1 MNNDNG
7 LTYVPKFV
15 RQTSDLGYG
24 DIVTHENYNEK
35 LNLLIQ
41 QGDYNTEVLRQL
53 LTPEYDPERTYHI
66 YYLDKAL
73 EDEATRVDQNL
84 QDAVDTLNGR
94 IDDITEGIDDRF
106 TADERDIA
114 TNARN
119 IETNAD
125 NIATNTLNIATNA
138 ADILKILDG
147 TTPVAKADAITG
159 IENAGARKYYG
170 TDRTSAAGFY
180 DMPAAIFA
188 EGTEA
193 QPALVNGIIFTPAP
207 DSVEESMLTSDVRT
221 KLNRTNITDYELLD
235 NLPLINNVQLKGN
248 KSLADLGI
256 QPAGSYISPAAVADS
271 YYNKTEVDNLLNPK
285 LDTSTA
291 ASTYQT
297 QAGMSSYLTTAAAS
311 STYDTITSVDN
322 KISTVNSSITSL
334 GNDRAKVFVQSGT
347 PSGAKTGD
355 LWIAV

>member
-1 MNNDNG
+1 MNNNG

-53 LTPEYDPERTYHI
+53 LTPEYDPDRTYHI

-73 EDEATRVDQNL
+73 EHEAERVDQNL

-94 IDDITEGIDDRF
+94 IDGLDDRF
-106 TADERDIA
+106 VSDEENIA
-114 TNARN
+114 TNTRN
-119 IETNAD
+119 IEINTG
-125 NIATNTLNIATNA
+125 NIATNTLNITTNA
-138 ADILKILDG
+138 ANILKILDG
-147 TTPVAKADAITG
+147 TTPVAKANAITG

-170 TDRTSAAGFY
+170 TDRTSTAGFH

-193 QPALVNGIIFTPAP
+193 QPALVNGIVFTPAP
-207 DSVEESMLTSDVRT
+207 DSVEEAMLTSEVRT
-221 KLNRTNITDYELLD
+221 KLNRTNITDYALLD
-235 NLPLINNVQLKGN
+235 NLPKINNIELKGN

-271 YYNKTEVDNLLNPK
+271 YYNKTQVDTLLSPK
-285 LDTSTA
+285 LDASTA
-291 ASTYQT
+291 ASTYQR
-297 QAGMSSYLTTAAAS
+297 QDAMGVYLLS
-311 STYDTITSVDN
+311 STASNTYATQTALANEASARATAITN
-322 KISTVNSSITSL
+322 M
-334 GNDRAKVFVQSGT
+334 GNDRAKVFVQSSQ
-347 PSGAKTGD
+347 PSNAKTGD

>member
-1 MNNDNG
+1 MNNNG

-53 LTPEYDPERTYHI
+53 LTPEYDPDRTYHI

-73 EDEATRVDQNL
+73 EHEAERVDQNL

-94 IDDITEGIDDRF
+94 IDGLDDRF
-106 TADERDIA
+106 VADEENIA
-114 TNARN
+114 TNTKN
-119 IETNAD
+119 IE
-125 NIATNTLNIATNA
+125 INTLNIATNA
-138 ADILKILDG
+138 ANILKILDG
-147 TTPVAKADAITG
+147 TTPVTKANAITG

-170 TDRTSAAGFY
+170 TDRTSTVGFH

-207 DSVEESMLTSDVRT
+207 DSVEEAMLTSEVRT
-221 KLNRTNITDYELLD
+221 KLNRTNITDYTLLD
-235 NLPLINNVQLKGN
+235 NLPKINNIELKGN

-256 QPAGSYISPAAVADS
+256 QPAGNYISPAAVADS
-271 YYNKTEVDNLLNPK
+271 YYNKTQVDTLLSPK
-285 LDTSTA
+285 LDASTA
-291 ASTYQT
+291 ASTYQR
-297 QAGMSSYLTTAAAS
+297 QDAMDVYLLS
-311 STYDTITSVDN
+311 STASNTYATQTALANEASARATAITN
-322 KISTVNSSITSL
+322 M
-334 GNDRAKVFVQSGT
+334 GNDRAKVFVQSSQ
-347 PSGAKTGD
+347 PSNAKTGD

>member
-1 MNNDNG
+1 MNNNG

-15 RQTSDLGYG
+15 RQTSDLGYR

-53 LTPEYDPERTYHI
+53 LTPEYDPDRTYHI

-73 EDEATRVDQNL
+73 EHEAERVDQNL

-94 IDDITEGIDDRF
+94 IDGLDDRF
-106 TADERDIA
+106 VADEENIA
-114 TNARN
+114 TNTRN
-119 IETNAD
+119 IEINTG
-125 NIATNTLNIATNA
+125 NIATNTLNITTNA
-138 ADILKILDG
+138 ANILKILDG
-147 TTPVAKADAITG
+147 TTPVAKANAITG

-170 TDRTSAAGFY
+170 TDRTSTAGFH

-207 DSVEESMLTSDVRT
+207 DSVEEAMLTSEVRT
-221 KLNRTNITDYELLD
+221 KLNRTNITDYTLLD
-235 NLPLINNVQLKGN
+235 NLPKINNIELKGN

-271 YYNKTEVDNLLNPK
+271 YYNKTQVDTLLSPK
-285 LDTSTA
+285 LDASTA
-291 ASTYQT
+291 ASTYQR
-297 QAGMSSYLTTAAAS
+297 QDAMDVYLLS
-311 STYDTITSVDN
+311 STASNTYATQTALANEASARATAITN
-322 KISTVNSSITSL
+322 M
-334 GNDRAKVFVQSGT
+334 GNDRAKVFVQSSQ
-347 PSGAKTGD
+347 PSNAKTGD

>member
-1 MNNDNG
+1 MNNNG

-53 LTPEYDPERTYHI
+53 LTPEYDPDRTYHI

-73 EDEATRVDQNL
+73 ENEAERVDQNL
-84 QDAVDTLNGR
+84 QAAVDTLNGR
-94 IDDITEGIDDRF
+94 IDGLDDRF
-106 TADERDIA
+106 VADE
-114 TNARN
+114 
-119 IETNAD
+119 E
-125 NIATNTLNIATNA
+125 NIATNTRNIEINTGNIATNA
-138 ADILKILDG
+138 ANILKILDG
-147 TTPVAKADAITG
+147 TIPVAKANAITGIENAITG

-170 TDRTSAAGFY
+170 TDRTSTAGFH

-207 DSVEESMLTSDVRT
+207 DSVEEAMLTSEVRT
-221 KLNRTNITDYELLD
+221 KLNRTNITDYALLD
-235 NLPLINNVQLKGN
+235 NLPKINNIELKGN

-256 QPAGSYISPAAVADS
+256 QPTGNYISPAAVADS
-271 YYNKTEVDNLLNPK
+271 YYNKTQVDTLLSPK
-285 LDTSTA
+285 LDASTA
-291 ASTYQT
+291 ASTYQR
-297 QAGMSSYLTTAAAS
+297 QDAMNVYLLS
-311 STYDTITSVDN
+311 STASNTYATQTALANEASARATAITN
-322 KISTVNSSITSL
+322 M
-334 GNDRAKVFVQSGT
+334 GNDRAKVFVQSSQ
-347 PSGAKTGD
+347 PSNAKTGD

>member
-1 MNNDNG
+1 MNNNG

-53 LTPEYDPERTYHI
+53 LTPEYDPDRTYHI

-73 EDEATRVDQNL
+73 ENEAERVDQNL
-84 QDAVDTLNGR
+84 QAAVDTLNGR
-94 IDDITEGIDDRF
+94 IDGLDDRF
-106 TADERDIA
+106 VADE
-114 TNARN
+114 
-119 IETNAD
+119 E
-125 NIATNTLNIATNA
+125 NIATNTRNIEINTGNIATNILNIATNA
-138 ADILKILDG
+138 ANILKILDG
-147 TTPVAKADAITG
+147 TTPVAKANAITG

-170 TDRTSAAGFY
+170 TDRTSTAGFH

-207 DSVEESMLTSDVRT
+207 DSVEEAMLTSEVRT
-221 KLNRTNITDYELLD
+221 KLNRTNITDYALLD
-235 NLPLINNVQLKGN
+235 NLPKINNIELKGN

-271 YYNKTEVDNLLNPK
+271 YYNKTQVDTLLSPK
-285 LDTSTA
+285 LDASTA
-291 ASTYQT
+291 ASTYQR
-297 QAGMSSYLTTAAAS
+297 QDAMDVYLLS
-311 STYDTITSVDN
+311 STASNTYATQTALANEASARATAITN
-322 KISTVNSSITSL
+322 M
-334 GNDRAKVFVQSGT
+334 GNDRAKVFVQSSQ
-347 PSGAKTGD
+347 PSNAKTGD

>member
-1 MNNDNG
+1 MNNNG

-53 LTPEYDPERTYHI
+53 LTPEYDPDRTYHI

-73 EDEATRVDQNL
+73 ENEAERVDQNL

-94 IDDITEGIDDRF
+94 IDGLDDRF
-106 TADERDIA
+106 VSDEENIA
-114 TNARN
+114 TNTRN
-119 IETNAD
+119 IEINTG

-138 ADILKILDG
+138 ANILKILDG
-147 TTPVAKADAITG
+147 TTPVAKANAITG

-170 TDRTSAAGFY
+170 TDRTSTAGFH

-207 DSVEESMLTSDVRT
+207 DSVEEAMLTSEVRT
-221 KLNRTNITDYELLD
+221 KLNRTNITDYALLD
-235 NLPLINNVQLKGN
+235 NLPKINNIELKGN

-271 YYNKTEVDNLLNPK
+271 YYNKTQVDTLLSPK
-285 LDTSTA
+285 LDASTA
-291 ASTYQT
+291 ASTYQR
-297 QAGMSSYLTTAAAS
+297 QDAMGVYLLS
-311 STYDTITSVDN
+311 STASNTYATQTALANEASARATAITN
-322 KISTVNSSITSL
+322 M
-334 GNDRAKVFVQSGT
+334 GNDRAKVFVQSSQ
-347 PSGAKTGD
+347 PSNAKTGD

>member
-1 MNNDNG
+1 MNNNG

-53 LTPEYDPERTYHI
+53 LTPEYDPDRTYHI

-73 EDEATRVDQNL
+73 ENEAERVDQNL
-84 QDAVDTLNGR
+84 QAAVDTLNGR
-94 IDDITEGIDDRF
+94 IDGLDDRF
-106 TADERDIA
+106 VADEENIA
-114 TNARN
+114 TNTRN
-119 IETNAD
+119 IEINTG

-138 ADILKILDG
+138 ANILKILDG
-147 TTPVAKADAITG
+147 TTPVAKANAITG

-170 TDRTSAAGFY
+170 TDRTSTAGFH

-207 DSVEESMLTSDVRT
+207 DSVEEAMLTSEVRT
-221 KLNRTNITDYELLD
+221 KLNRTNITDYALLD
-235 NLPLINNVQLKGN
+235 NLPKINNIELKGN

-271 YYNKTEVDNLLNPK
+271 YYNKTQVDTLLSPK
-285 LDTSTA
+285 LDASTA
-291 ASTYQT
+291 ASTYQR
-297 QAGMSSYLTTAAAS
+297 QDAMDVYLLS
-311 STYDTITSVDN
+311 STASNTYATQTALANEASARATAITN
-322 KISTVNSSITSL
+322 M
-334 GNDRAKVFVQSGT
+334 GNDRAKVFVQSSQ
-347 PSGAKTGD
+347 PSNAKTGD

>member
-1 MNNDNG
+1 MNNNG

-53 LTPEYDPERTYHI
+53 LTPEYDPDRTYHI

-73 EDEATRVDQNL
+73 ENEAKRVDQNL

-94 IDDITEGIDDRF
+94 IDGLDDRF
-106 TADERDIA
+106 VADEENIA
-114 TNARN
+114 TNTRN
-119 IETNAD
+119 IEINTG

-138 ADILKILDG
+138 ANILKILDG
-147 TTPVAKADAITG
+147 TTPVAKANAITG

-170 TDRTSAAGFY
+170 TDRTSTAGFH

-207 DSVEESMLTSDVRT
+207 DSVEEAMLTSEVRT
-221 KLNRTNITDYELLD
+221 KLNRTNITDYALLD
-235 NLPLINNVQLKGN
+235 NLPKINNIELKGN

-256 QPAGSYISPAAVADS
+256 QPAGNYISPAAVADS
-271 YYNKTEVDNLLNPK
+271 YYNKTQVDTLLSPK
-285 LDTSTA
+285 LDASTA
-291 ASTYQT
+291 ASTYQR
-297 QAGMSSYLTTAAAS
+297 QDAMDVYLLS
-311 STYDTITSVDN
+311 STASNTYATQTALANEASARATAITN
-322 KISTVNSSITSL
+322 M
-334 GNDRAKVFVQSGT
+334 GNDRAKVFVQSSQ
-347 PSGAKTGD
+347 PSNAKTGD

>member
-1 MNNDNG
+1 MNNNG

-53 LTPEYDPERTYHI
+53 LTPEYDPDRTYHI

-73 EDEATRVDQNL
+73 EHEAERVDQNL

-94 IDDITEGIDDRF
+94 IDGLDDRF
-106 TADERDIA
+106 VADE
-114 TNARN
+114 
-119 IETNAD
+119 E
-125 NIATNTLNIATNA
+125 NIATNTKNIEINTGNIATNA
-138 ADILKILDG
+138 ANILKILDG
-147 TTPVAKADAITG
+147 TTPVAKANAITG

-170 TDRTSAAGFY
+170 TDRTSTVGFH

-207 DSVEESMLTSDVRT
+207 DSVEEAMLTSEVRT
-221 KLNRTNITDYELLD
+221 KLNRTNITDYTLLD
-235 NLPLINNVQLKGN
+235 NLPKINNIELKGN

-256 QPAGSYISPAAVADS
+256 QPAGNYISPAAVADS
-271 YYNKTEVDNLLNPK
+271 YYNKTQVDTLLSPK
-285 LDTSTA
+285 LDASTA
-291 ASTYQT
+291 ASTYQR
-297 QAGMSSYLTTAAAS
+297 QDAMDVYLLS
-311 STYDTITSVDN
+311 STASNTYATQTALANEASARATAITN
-322 KISTVNSSITSL
+322 M
-334 GNDRAKVFVQSGT
+334 GNDRAKVFVQSSQ
-347 PSGAKTGD
+347 PSNAKTGD

>member
-1 MNNDNG
+1 MNNNG

-53 LTPEYDPERTYHI
+53 LTPEYDPDRTYHI

-73 EDEATRVDQNL
+73 EHEAERVDQNL

-94 IDDITEGIDDRF
+94 IDGLDDRF
-106 TADERDIA
+106 VADE
-114 TNARN
+114 
-119 IETNAD
+119 E
-125 NIATNTLNIATNA
+125 NIATNTRNIEINTGNIATNA
-138 ADILKILDG
+138 ANILKILDG
-147 TTPVAKADAITG
+147 TTPVAKANAITG

-170 TDRTSAAGFY
+170 TDRTSTAGFY

-207 DSVEESMLTSDVRT
+207 DSVEEAMLTSEVRT
-221 KLNRTNITDYELLD
+221 KLNRTSITDYALLD
-235 NLPLINNVQLKGN
+235 NLPKINNIELKGN

-271 YYNKTEVDNLLNPK
+271 YYNKTQVDTLLSPK
-285 LDTSTA
+285 LDASTA
-291 ASTYQT
+291 ASTYQR
-297 QAGMSSYLTTAAAS
+297 QDAMDVYLLS
-311 STYDTITSVDN
+311 STASNTYATQTALANEASARATAITN
-322 KISTVNSSITSL
+322 M
-334 GNDRAKVFVQSGT
+334 GNDRAKVFVQSSQ
-347 PSGAKTGD
+347 PSNAKTGD

>member
-1 MNNDNG
+1 MNNNG

-53 LTPEYDPERTYHI
+53 LTPEYDPDRTYHI

-73 EDEATRVDQNL
+73 EHEAERVDQNL

-94 IDDITEGIDDRF
+94 IDGLDDRF
-106 TADERDIA
+106 VADE
-114 TNARN
+114 
-119 IETNAD
+119 E
-125 NIATNTLNIATNA
+125 NIATNTRNIEINTGNIATNA
-138 ADILKILDG
+138 ANILKILDG
-147 TTPVAKADAITG
+147 TTPVAKANAITG

-170 TDRTSAAGFY
+170 TDRTSTAGFY

-207 DSVEESMLTSDVRT
+207 DSVEEAMLTSEVRT
-221 KLNRTNITDYELLD
+221 KLNRTSITDYALLD
-235 NLPLINNVQLKGN
+235 NLPKINNIELKGN

-256 QPAGSYISPAAVADS
+256 QPAGNYISPAAVADS
-271 YYNKTEVDNLLNPK
+271 YYNKTQVDTLLSPK
-285 LDTSTA
+285 LD
-291 ASTYQT
+291 AST
-297 QAGMSSYLTTAAAS
+297 AS
-311 STYDTITSVDN
+311 STYQRQDAMDVYLLSSTASNTYATQTALANEASARATAITN
-322 KISTVNSSITSL
+322 M
-334 GNDRAKVFVQSGT
+334 GNDRAKVFVQSSQ
-347 PSGAKTGD
+347 PSNAKTGD

>member
-1 MNNDNG
+1 MNNNG

-53 LTPEYDPERTYHI
+53 LTPEYDPDRTYHI

-73 EDEATRVDQNL
+73 ENEAERVDQNL

-94 IDDITEGIDDRF
+94 IDGLDDRF
-106 TADERDIA
+106 VSDEENIA
-114 TNARN
+114 TNTRN
-119 IETNAD
+119 IEINTG
-125 NIATNTLNIATNA
+125 NIATNTLNITTNA
-138 ADILKILDG
+138 ANILKILDG
-147 TTPVAKADAITG
+147 TTPVAKANAITG

-170 TDRTSAAGFY
+170 TDRTSTAGFH

-193 QPALVNGIIFTPAP
+193 QPALVNGIVFTPAP
-207 DSVEESMLTSDVRT
+207 DSVEEAMLTSEVRT
-221 KLNRTNITDYELLD
+221 KLNRTSITDYALLD
-235 NLPLINNVQLKGN
+235 NLPKINNIELKGN

-271 YYNKTEVDNLLNPK
+271 YYNKTQVDTLLSPK
-285 LDTSTA
+285 LDASTA
-291 ASTYQT
+291 ASTYQR
-297 QAGMSSYLTTAAAS
+297 QDAMGVYLLS
-311 STYDTITSVDN
+311 STASNTYATQTALANEASARATAITN
-322 KISTVNSSITSL
+322 M
-334 GNDRAKVFVQSGT
+334 GNDRAKVFVQSSQ
-347 PSGAKTGD
+347 PSNAKTGD

>member
-1 MNNDNG
+1 MNNNG

-53 LTPEYDPERTYHI
+53 LTPEYDPDRTYHI

-73 EDEATRVDQNL
+73 EHEAERVDQNL

-94 IDDITEGIDDRF
+94 IDGLDDRF
-106 TADERDIA
+106 VADEENIA
-114 TNARN
+114 TNTRN
-119 IETNAD
+119 IEINTG

-138 ADILKILDG
+138 ANILKILDG
-147 TTPVAKADAITG
+147 TTPVAKANAITG

-170 TDRTSAAGFY
+170 TDRTSTAGFH

-207 DSVEESMLTSDVRT
+207 DSVEEAMLTSEVRT
-221 KLNRTNITDYELLD
+221 KLNRTNITDYALLD
-235 NLPLINNVQLKGN
+235 NLPKINNIELKGN

-256 QPAGSYISPAAVADS
+256 QPAGNYISPAAVADS
-271 YYNKTEVDNLLNPK
+271 YYNKTQVDTLLSPK
-285 LDTSTA
+285 LDASTA
-291 ASTYQT
+291 ASTYQR
-297 QAGMSSYLTTAAAS
+297 QDAMDVYLLS
-311 STYDTITSVDN
+311 STASNTYATQTALANEASARATAITN
-322 KISTVNSSITSL
+322 M
-334 GNDRAKVFVQSGT
+334 GNDRAKVFVQSSQ
-347 PSGAKTGD
+347 PSNAKTGD

>member
-1 MNNDNG
+1 MNNNG

-53 LTPEYDPERTYHI
+53 LTPEYDPDRTYHI

-73 EDEATRVDQNL
+73 EHEAERVDQNL

-94 IDDITEGIDDRF
+94 IDGLDDRF
-106 TADERDIA
+106 VADE
-114 TNARN
+114 
-119 IETNAD
+119 E
-125 NIATNTLNIATNA
+125 NIATNTRNIEINTGNIATNA
-138 ADILKILDG
+138 ANILKILDG
-147 TTPVAKADAITG
+147 TTPVAKANAITG

-170 TDRTSAAGFY
+170 TDRTSTAGFY

-207 DSVEESMLTSDVRT
+207 DSVEEAMLTSEVRT
-221 KLNRTNITDYELLD
+221 KLNRTNITDYTLLD
-235 NLPLINNVQLKGN
+235 NLPKINNIELKGN

-256 QPAGSYISPAAVADS
+256 QPAGNYISPAAVADS
-271 YYNKTEVDNLLNPK
+271 YYNKTQVDTLLSPK
-285 LDTSTA
+285 LDASTA
-291 ASTYQT
+291 ASTYQR
-297 QAGMSSYLTTAAAS
+297 QDAMDVYLLS
-311 STYDTITSVDN
+311 STASNTYATQTALANEASARATAITN
-322 KISTVNSSITSL
+322 M
-334 GNDRAKVFVQSGT
+334 GNDRAKVFVQSSQ
-347 PSGAKTGD
+347 PSNAKTGD

>member
-1 MNNDNG
+1 MNNNG

-53 LTPEYDPERTYHI
+53 LTPEYDPDRTYHI

-73 EDEATRVDQNL
+73 ENEAERVDQNL
-84 QDAVDTLNGR
+84 QNAVNTLNGR
-94 IDDITEGIDDRF
+94 IDGLDDRF
-106 TADERDIA
+106 VADE
-114 TNARN
+114 
-119 IETNAD
+119 E
-125 NIATNTLNIATNA
+125 NIATNTRNIEINTGNIATNA
-138 ADILKILDG
+138 ANILKILYG
-147 TTPVAKADAITG
+147 TTPVAKANAITG

-170 TDRTSAAGFY
+170 TDRTSTAGFY

-207 DSVEESMLTSDVRT
+207 DSVEEAMLTSEVRT
-221 KLNRTNITDYELLD
+221 KLNRTSITDYTLLD
-235 NLPLINNVQLKGN
+235 NLPKINNIELKGN

-256 QPAGSYISPAAVADS
+256 QPAGNYISPAAVADS
-271 YYNKTEVDNLLNPK
+271 YYNKTQVDTLLSPK
-285 LDTSTA
+285 LDASTA
-291 ASTYQT
+291 ASTYQR
-297 QAGMSSYLTTAAAS
+297 QDAMDVYLLS
-311 STYDTITSVDN
+311 STASNTYATQTALANEASARATAITN
-322 KISTVNSSITSL
+322 M
-334 GNDRAKVFVQSGT
+334 GNDRAKVFVQSSQ
-347 PSGAKTGD
+347 PSNAKTGD

>member
-1 MNNDNG
+1 MNNNG

-53 LTPEYDPERTYHI
+53 LTPEYDPDRTYHI

-73 EDEATRVDQNL
+73 EHEAERVDQNL

-94 IDDITEGIDDRF
+94 IDGLDDRF
-106 TADERDIA
+106 VADEENIA
-114 TNARN
+114 TNTKN
-119 IETNAD
+119 IE
-125 NIATNTLNIATNA
+125 INTLNIATNA
-138 ADILKILDG
+138 ANILKILDG
-147 TTPVAKADAITG
+147 TTPVAKANAITG

-170 TDRTSAAGFY
+170 TDRTSTVGFH

-207 DSVEESMLTSDVRT
+207 DSVEEAMLTSEVRT
-221 KLNRTNITDYELLD
+221 KLNRTNITDYTLLD
-235 NLPLINNVQLKGN
+235 NLPKINNIELKGN

-256 QPAGSYISPAAVADS
+256 QPAGNYISPAAVADS
-271 YYNKTEVDNLLNPK
+271 YYNKTQVDTLLSPK
-285 LDTSTA
+285 LDASTA
-291 ASTYQT
+291 ASTYQR
-297 QAGMSSYLTTAAAS
+297 QDAMDVYLLS
-311 STYDTITSVDN
+311 STASNTYATQTALANEASARATAITN
-322 KISTVNSSITSL
+322 M
-334 GNDRAKVFVQSGT
+334 GNDRAKVFVQSSQ
-347 PSGAKTGD
+347 PSNAKTGD

>member
-1 MNNDNG
+1 MNNNG

-53 LTPEYDPERTYHI
+53 LTPEYDPDRTYHI

-73 EDEATRVDQNL
+73 ENEAERVDQNL
-84 QDAVDTLNGR
+84 QNAVDTLDGR
-94 IDDITEGIDDRF
+94 IDGLDDRF
-106 TADERDIA
+106 VADE
-114 TNARN
+114 
-119 IETNAD
+119 E
-125 NIATNTLNIATNA
+125 NIATNTRNIEINTGNIATNA
-138 ADILKILDG
+138 ANILKILDG
-147 TTPVAKADAITG
+147 TTPVAKANAITG

-170 TDRTSAAGFY
+170 TDRTSTAGFY

-207 DSVEESMLTSDVRT
+207 DSVEEAMLTSEVRT
-221 KLNRTNITDYELLD
+221 KLNRTSITDYTLLD
-235 NLPLINNVQLKGN
+235 NLPKINNIELKGN

-256 QPAGSYISPAAVADS
+256 QPAGNYISPAAVADS
-271 YYNKTEVDNLLNPK
+271 YYNKTQVDTLLSPK
-285 LDTSTA
+285 LDASTA
-291 ASTYQT
+291 ASTYQR
-297 QAGMSSYLTTAAAS
+297 QDAMDVYLLS
-311 STYDTITSVDN
+311 STASNTYATQTALANEASARATAITN
-322 KISTVNSSITSL
+322 M
-334 GNDRAKVFVQSGT
+334 GNDRAKVFVQSSQ
-347 PSGAKTGD
+347 PSNAKTGD

>member
-1 MNNDNG
+1 MNNNG

-53 LTPEYDPERTYHI
+53 LTPEYDPDRTYHI

-73 EDEATRVDQNL
+73 EHEAERVDQNL

-94 IDDITEGIDDRF
+94 IDGLDDRF
-106 TADERDIA
+106 VADE
-114 TNARN
+114 
-119 IETNAD
+119 E
-125 NIATNTLNIATNA
+125 NIATNTKNIEINTGNIATNA
-138 ADILKILDG
+138 ANILKILDG
-147 TTPVAKADAITG
+147 TIPVAKANAITG

-170 TDRTSAAGFY
+170 TDRTSTAGFY

-207 DSVEESMLTSDVRT
+207 DSVEEAMLTSEVRT
-221 KLNRTNITDYELLD
+221 KLNRTSITDYTLLD
-235 NLPLINNVQLKGN
+235 NLPKINNIELKGN

-256 QPAGSYISPAAVADS
+256 QPAGNYISPAAVADS
-271 YYNKTEVDNLLNPK
+271 YYNKTQVDTLLSPK
-285 LDTSTA
+285 LDASTA
-291 ASTYQT
+291 ASTYQR
-297 QAGMSSYLTTAAAS
+297 QDAMGVYLLS
-311 STYDTITSVDN
+311 STASNTYATQTALANEASVRATAITN
-322 KISTVNSSITSL
+322 M
-334 GNDRAKVFVQSGT
+334 GNDRAKVFVQSSQ
-347 PSGAKTGD
+347 PSNAKTGD

>member
-1 MNNDNG
+1 MNNNG

-53 LTPEYDPERTYHI
+53 LTPEYDPARTYHI

-73 EDEATRVDQNL
+73 EDEAERADQNL
-84 QDAVDTLNGR
+84 QDAVDTLNDR
-94 IDDITEGIDDRF
+94 IDGLNDRF
-106 TADERDIA
+106 TADEENIA

-119 IETNAD
+119 IETNAG

-138 ADILKILDG
+138 ANILKILDG
-147 TTPVAKADAITG
+147 TTPVAKANAITG
-159 IENAGARKYYG
+159 IENVGARKYYG
-170 TDRTSAAGFY
+170 TDRTSTAGFY

-207 DSVEESMLTSDVRT
+207 DSVEETMLTSEVRT

-235 NLPLINNVQLKGN
+235 NLPKINNIELKGN

-271 YYNKTEVDNLLNPK
+271 YYNKTQVDALLNPK
-285 LDTSTA
+285 LDASVA
-291 ASTYQT
+291 ASTYQR
-297 QAGMSSYLTTAAAS
+297 QDAMSVYLLSSTAANTYATQTALANES
-311 STYDTITSVDN
+311 SARAAAITN
-322 KISTVNSSITSL
+322 M
-334 GNDRAKVFVQSGT
+334 GNDRAKVFVQSSQ
-347 PSGAKTGD
+347 PANAKTGD
-355 LWIAV
+355 LWIAI

>member
-1 MNNDNG
+1 MNNNG

-53 LTPEYDPERTYHI
+53 LTPEYDPDRTYHI

-73 EDEATRVDQNL
+73 EHEAERVDQNL

-94 IDDITEGIDDRF
+94 IDGLDDRF
-106 TADERDIA
+106 VADEENIA
-114 TNARN
+114 TNTRN
-119 IETNAD
+119 IEINTG

-138 ADILKILDG
+138 ANILKILDG
-147 TTPVAKADAITG
+147 TTPVAKANAITG

-170 TDRTSAAGFY
+170 TDRTSTAGFH

-193 QPALVNGIIFTPAP
+193 QPALVNGIVFTPAP
-207 DSVEESMLTSDVRT
+207 DSVEEAMLTSEVRT
-221 KLNRTNITDYELLD
+221 KLNRTNITDYALLD
-235 NLPLINNVQLKGN
+235 NLPKINNIELKGN

-271 YYNKTEVDNLLNPK
+271 YYNKTQVDTLLSPK
-285 LDTSTA
+285 LDASTA
-291 ASTYQT
+291 ASTYQR
-297 QAGMSSYLTTAAAS
+297 QDAMDVYLLS
-311 STYDTITSVDN
+311 STASNTYATQTALANEASARATAITN
-322 KISTVNSSITSL
+322 M
-334 GNDRAKVFVQSGT
+334 GNDRAKVFVQSSQ
-347 PSGAKTGD
+347 PSNAKTGD

>member
-1 MNNDNG
+1 MNNNG

-53 LTPEYDPERTYHI
+53 LTPEYDPDRTYHI

-73 EDEATRVDQNL
+73 EHEAERVDQNL

-94 IDDITEGIDDRF
+94 IDGLDDRF
-106 TADERDIA
+106 VSDEENIA
-114 TNARN
+114 TNTRN
-119 IETNAD
+119 IEINTG

-138 ADILKILDG
+138 ANILKILDG
-147 TTPVAKADAITG
+147 TTPVAKANAITG

-170 TDRTSAAGFY
+170 TDRTSTAGFH

-193 QPALVNGIIFTPAP
+193 QPALVNGIVFTPAP
-207 DSVEESMLTSDVRT
+207 DSVEEAMLTSEVRT
-221 KLNRTNITDYELLD
+221 KLNRTNITDYALLD
-235 NLPLINNVQLKGN
+235 NLPKINNIELKGN

-271 YYNKTEVDNLLNPK
+271 YYNKTQVDTLLSPK
-285 LDTSTA
+285 LD
-291 ASTYQT
+291 AST
-297 QAGMSSYLTTAAAS
+297 AS
-311 STYDTITSVDN
+311 STYQRQDAMDVYLLSSTASNTYATQTALANEASARATAITN
-322 KISTVNSSITSL
+322 M
-334 GNDRAKVFVQSGT
+334 GNDRAKVFVQSSQ
-347 PSGAKTGD
+347 PSNAKTGD

>member
-1 MNNDNG
+1 MNNNG

-53 LTPEYDPERTYHI
+53 LTPEYDPDRTYHI

-73 EDEATRVDQNL
+73 EHEAERVDQNL

-94 IDDITEGIDDRF
+94 IDGLDDRF
-106 TADERDIA
+106 VADEENIA
-114 TNARN
+114 TNTRN
-119 IETNAD
+119 IEINTG

-138 ADILKILDG
+138 ANILKILDG
-147 TTPVAKADAITG
+147 TTPVAKANAITG

-170 TDRTSAAGFY
+170 TDRTSTAGFY

-207 DSVEESMLTSDVRT
+207 DSVEEAMLTSEVRT
-221 KLNRTNITDYELLD
+221 KLNRTNITDYALLD
-235 NLPLINNVQLKGN
+235 NLPKINNIELKGN

-271 YYNKTEVDNLLNPK
+271 YYNKTQVDTLLSPK
-285 LDTSTA
+285 LDASTA
-291 ASTYQT
+291 ASTYQR
-297 QAGMSSYLTTAAAS
+297 QDAMDVYLLS
-311 STYDTITSVDN
+311 STASNTYATQTALANEASARATAITN
-322 KISTVNSSITSL
+322 M
-334 GNDRAKVFVQSGT
+334 GNDRAKVFVQSSQ
-347 PSGAKTGD
+347 PSNAKTGD

>member
-1 MNNDNG
+1 MNNNG

-53 LTPEYDPERTYHI
+53 LTPEYDPDRTYHI

-73 EDEATRVDQNL
+73 ENEAERVDQNL
-84 QDAVDTLNGR
+84 QNAVDTLNGR
-94 IDDITEGIDDRF
+94 IDGLNDRF
-106 TADERDIA
+106 VADEENIV
-114 TNARN
+114 TNTRN
-119 IETNAD
+119 IE
-125 NIATNTLNIATNA
+125 INTSNIATNA
-138 ADILKILDG
+138 ANILKILDG
-147 TTPVAKADAITG
+147 TTPVAKANAITG

-170 TDRTSAAGFY
+170 TDRTSTAGFY

-193 QPALVNGIIFTPAP
+193 QPVLVNGIIFTPAP
-207 DSVEESMLTSDVRT
+207 DSVEEAMLTSEVRT
-221 KLNRTNITDYELLD
+221 KLNRTSITDYALLD
-235 NLPLINNVQLKGN
+235 NLPKINNIELKGN

-256 QPAGSYISPAAVADS
+256 QPAGNYISPAAVADS
-271 YYNKTEVDNLLNPK
+271 YYNKTQVDTLLSPK
-285 LDTSTA
+285 LDASTA
-291 ASTYQT
+291 ASTYQR
-297 QAGMSSYLTTAAAS
+297 QDAMDVYLLS
-311 STYDTITSVDN
+311 STASNTYATQTALANEASARATAITN
-322 KISTVNSSITSL
+322 M
-334 GNDRAKVFVQSGT
+334 GNDRAKVFVQSSQ
-347 PSGAKTGD
+347 PSNAKTGD

>member
-1 MNNDNG
+1 MNNNG

-53 LTPEYDPERTYHI
+53 LTPEYDPDRTYHI

-73 EDEATRVDQNL
+73 ENEAERVDQNL

-94 IDDITEGIDDRF
+94 IDGLDDRF
-106 TADERDIA
+106 VSDEENIA
-114 TNARN
+114 TNTRN
-119 IETNAD
+119 IEINTG

-138 ADILKILDG
+138 ANILKILDG
-147 TTPVAKADAITG
+147 TTPVAKANAITG

-170 TDRTSAAGFY
+170 TDRTSTAGFH

-207 DSVEESMLTSDVRT
+207 DSVEEAMLTSEVRT
-221 KLNRTNITDYELLD
+221 KLNRTSITDYALLD
-235 NLPLINNVQLKGN
+235 NLPKINNIELKGN

-271 YYNKTEVDNLLNPK
+271 YYNKTQVDTLLSPK
-285 LDTSTA
+285 LD
-291 ASTYQT
+291 AST
-297 QAGMSSYLTTAAAS
+297 AS
-311 STYDTITSVDN
+311 STYQRQDAMDVYLLSSTASNTYATQTALANEASARATAITN
-322 KISTVNSSITSL
+322 M
-334 GNDRAKVFVQSGT
+334 GNDRAKVFVQSSQ
-347 PSGAKTGD
+347 PSNAKTGD

>member
-1 MNNDNG
+1 MNNNG

-53 LTPEYDPERTYHI
+53 LTPEYDPDRTYHI

-73 EDEATRVDQNL
+73 EHEAERVDQNL

-94 IDDITEGIDDRF
+94 IDGLDDRF
-106 TADERDIA
+106 VADEENIA
-114 TNARN
+114 TNTRN
-119 IETNAD
+119 IEINTG

-138 ADILKILDG
+138 ANILKILDG
-147 TTPVAKADAITG
+147 TTPVAKANAITG

-170 TDRTSAAGFY
+170 TDRTSTAGFH

-207 DSVEESMLTSDVRT
+207 DSVEEAMLTSEVRT
-221 KLNRTNITDYELLD
+221 KLNRTNITDYALLD
-235 NLPLINNVQLKGN
+235 NLPKINNIELKGN

-271 YYNKTEVDNLLNPK
+271 YYNKTQVDTLLSPK
-285 LDTSTA
+285 LDASTA
-291 ASTYQT
+291 ASTYQR
-297 QAGMSSYLTTAAAS
+297 QDAMDVYLLS
-311 STYDTITSVDN
+311 STASNTYATQTALANEASARATAITN
-322 KISTVNSSITSL
+322 M
-334 GNDRAKVFVQSGT
+334 GNARAKVFVQSSQ
-347 PSGAKTGD
+347 PSNAKTGD

>member
-1 MNNDNG
+1 MNNNG

-53 LTPEYDPERTYHI
+53 LTPEYDPDRTYHI

-73 EDEATRVDQNL
+73 EHEAERVDQNL

-94 IDDITEGIDDRF
+94 IDGLDDRF
-106 TADERDIA
+106 VADEENIA
-114 TNARN
+114 TNTRN
-119 IETNAD
+119 IKINTG

-138 ADILKILDG
+138 ANILKILDG
-147 TTPVAKADAITG
+147 TTPVAKANAITG

-170 TDRTSAAGFY
+170 TDRTSTAGFH

-207 DSVEESMLTSDVRT
+207 DSVEEAMLTSEVRT
-221 KLNRTNITDYELLD
+221 KLNRTNITDYALLD
-235 NLPLINNVQLKGN
+235 NLPKINNIELKGN

-256 QPAGSYISPAAVADS
+256 QPAGNYISPAAVADS
-271 YYNKTEVDNLLNPK
+271 YYNKTQVDTLLSPK
-285 LDTSTA
+285 LDASTA
-291 ASTYQT
+291 ASTYQR
-297 QAGMSSYLTTAAAS
+297 QDAMDVYLLS
-311 STYDTITSVDN
+311 STASNTYATQTALANEASARATAITN
-322 KISTVNSSITSL
+322 M
-334 GNDRAKVFVQSGT
+334 GNDRAKVFVQSSQ
-347 PSGAKTGD
+347 PSNAKTGD

>member
-1 MNNDNG
+1 MNNNG

-53 LTPEYDPERTYHI
+53 LTPEYDPDRTYHI

-73 EDEATRVDQNL
+73 ENEAERVDQNL

-94 IDDITEGIDDRF
+94 IDGLDDRF
-106 TADERDIA
+106 VADEKNIA
-114 TNARN
+114 TNTRN
-119 IETNAD
+119 IEINTG

-138 ADILKILDG
+138 ANILKILDG
-147 TTPVAKADAITG
+147 TTPVAKANAITG

-170 TDRTSAAGFY
+170 TDRTSTAGFH

-193 QPALVNGIIFTPAP
+193 QPALVNGIVFTPAP
-207 DSVEESMLTSDVRT
+207 DSVEEAMLTSEVRT
-221 KLNRTNITDYELLD
+221 KLNRTSITDYALLD
-235 NLPLINNVQLKGN
+235 NLPKINNIELKGN

-271 YYNKTEVDNLLNPK
+271 YYNKTQVDTLLSPK
-285 LDTSTA
+285 LDASTA
-291 ASTYQT
+291 ASTYQR
-297 QAGMSSYLTTAAAS
+297 QDAMDVYLLS
-311 STYDTITSVDN
+311 STASNTYATQTALANEALARATAITN
-322 KISTVNSSITSL
+322 M
-334 GNDRAKVFVQSGT
+334 GNARAKVFVQSSQ
-347 PSGAKTGD
+347 PSNAKTGD

>member
-1 MNNDNG
+1 MNNNG

-53 LTPEYDPERTYHI
+53 LTPEYDPDRTYHI

-73 EDEATRVDQNL
+73 EHEAERVDQNL

-94 IDDITEGIDDRF
+94 IDGLDDRF
-106 TADERDIA
+106 VSDEENIA
-114 TNARN
+114 TNTRN
-119 IETNAD
+119 IEINTG

-138 ADILKILDG
+138 ANILKILDG
-147 TTPVAKADAITG
+147 TTPVAKANAITG

-170 TDRTSAAGFY
+170 TDRTSTAGFH

-193 QPALVNGIIFTPAP
+193 QPALVNGIVFTPAP
-207 DSVEESMLTSDVRT
+207 DSVEEAMLTSEVRT
-221 KLNRTNITDYELLD
+221 KLNRTNITDYALLD
-235 NLPLINNVQLKGN
+235 NLPKINNIELKGN

-271 YYNKTEVDNLLNPK
+271 YYNKTQVDTLLSPK
-285 LDTSTA
+285 LDASTA
-291 ASTYQT
+291 ASTYQR
-297 QAGMSSYLTTAAAS
+297 QDAMGVYLLS
-311 STYDTITSVDN
+311 STASNTYATQTALANEASARATAITN
-322 KISTVNSSITSL
+322 M
-334 GNDRAKVFVQSGT
+334 GNDRAKVFVQSSQ
-347 PSGAKTGD
+347 PSNAKTGD

>member
-1 MNNDNG
+1 MNNNG

-53 LTPEYDPERTYHI
+53 LTPEYDPDRTYHI

-73 EDEATRVDQNL
+73 EHEAERVDQNL

-94 IDDITEGIDDRF
+94 IDGLDDRF
-106 TADERDIA
+106 VSDEENIA
-114 TNARN
+114 TNTRN
-119 IETNAD
+119 IEINTG
-125 NIATNTLNIATNA
+125 NIATNTLNITTNA
-138 ADILKILDG
+138 ANILKILDG
-147 TTPVAKADAITG
+147 TTPVAKANAITG

-170 TDRTSAAGFY
+170 TDRTSTAGFH

-193 QPALVNGIIFTPAP
+193 QPALVNGIVFTPAP
-207 DSVEESMLTSDVRT
+207 DSVEEAMLTSEVRT
-221 KLNRTNITDYELLD
+221 KLNRTNITDYALLD
-235 NLPLINNVQLKGN
+235 NLPKINNIELKGN

-271 YYNKTEVDNLLNPK
+271 YYNKTQVDTLLSPK
-285 LDTSTA
+285 LD
-291 ASTYQT
+291 AST
-297 QAGMSSYLTTAAAS
+297 AS
-311 STYDTITSVDN
+311 STYQRQDAMDVYLLSSTASNTYATQTALANEASARATAITN
-322 KISTVNSSITSL
+322 M
-334 GNDRAKVFVQSGT
+334 GNDRAKVFVQSSQ
-347 PSGAKTGD
+347 PSNAKTGD

>member
-1 MNNDNG
+1 MNNNG

-53 LTPEYDPERTYHI
+53 LTPEYDPDRTYHI

-73 EDEATRVDQNL
+73 EHEAERVDQNL

-94 IDDITEGIDDRF
+94 IDGLDDRF
-106 TADERDIA
+106 VADE
-114 TNARN
+114 
-119 IETNAD
+119 E
-125 NIATNTLNIATNA
+125 NIATNTRNIEINTGNIATNA
-138 ADILKILDG
+138 ANILKILDG
-147 TTPVAKADAITG
+147 TTPVAKANAITG

-170 TDRTSAAGFY
+170 TDRTSTAGFY

-207 DSVEESMLTSDVRT
+207 DSVEEAMLTSEVRT
-221 KLNRTNITDYELLD
+221 KLNRTSITDYALLD
-235 NLPLINNVQLKGN
+235 NLPKINNIELKGN

-271 YYNKTEVDNLLNPK
+271 YYNKTQVDTLLSPK
-285 LDTSTA
+285 LDASTA
-291 ASTYQT
+291 ASTYQR
-297 QAGMSSYLTTAAAS
+297 QDAMDVYLLS
-311 STYDTITSVDN
+311 STASNTYATQTALANETSARATAITN
-322 KISTVNSSITSL
+322 M
-334 GNDRAKVFVQSGT
+334 GNDRAKVFVQSSQ
-347 PSGAKTGD
+347 PSNAKTGD

>member
-1 MNNDNG
+1 MNNNG

-53 LTPEYDPERTYHI
+53 LTPEYDPDRTYHI

-73 EDEATRVDQNL
+73 EHEAERVDQNL

-94 IDDITEGIDDRF
+94 IDGLDDRF
-106 TADERDIA
+106 VTDE
-114 TNARN
+114 
-119 IETNAD
+119 E
-125 NIATNTLNIATNA
+125 NIATNTRNIEINTGNIATNA
-138 ADILKILDG
+138 ANILKILDG
-147 TTPVAKADAITG
+147 TTPVAKANAITG

-170 TDRTSAAGFY
+170 TDRTSTAGFY

-193 QPALVNGIIFTPAP
+193 QPILVNGIIFTPAP
-207 DSVEESMLTSDVRT
+207 DSVEEAMLTSEVRT
-221 KLNRTNITDYELLD
+221 KLNRTSITDYALLD
-235 NLPLINNVQLKGN
+235 NLPKINNIELKGN

-271 YYNKTEVDNLLNPK
+271 YYNKTQVDTLLSPK
-285 LDTSTA
+285 LDASTA
-291 ASTYQT
+291 ASTYQR
-297 QAGMSSYLTTAAAS
+297 QDAMDVYLLS
-311 STYDTITSVDN
+311 STASNTYATQTALANEASARATAITN
-322 KISTVNSSITSL
+322 M
-334 GNDRAKVFVQSGT
+334 GNDRAKVFVQSSQ
-347 PSGAKTGD
+347 PSNAKTGD

>member
-1 MNNDNG
+1 MNNNG

-53 LTPEYDPERTYHI
+53 LTPEYDPDRTYHI

-73 EDEATRVDQNL
+73 EHEAERVDQNL

-94 IDDITEGIDDRF
+94 IDGLDDRF
-106 TADERDIA
+106 VADE
-114 TNARN
+114 
-119 IETNAD
+119 E
-125 NIATNTLNIATNA
+125 NIATNTRNIEINTGNIATNA
-138 ADILKILDG
+138 ANILKILDG
-147 TTPVAKADAITG
+147 TTPVAKANAITG

-170 TDRTSAAGFY
+170 TDRTSTAGFY

-207 DSVEESMLTSDVRT
+207 DSVEEAMLTSEVRT
-221 KLNRTNITDYELLD
+221 KLNRTSITDYTLLD
-235 NLPLINNVQLKGN
+235 NLPKINNIELKGN

-256 QPAGSYISPAAVADS
+256 QPAGNYISPAAVADS
-271 YYNKTEVDNLLNPK
+271 YYNKTQVDTLLSPK
-285 LDTSTA
+285 LDASTA
-291 ASTYQT
+291 ASTYQR
-297 QAGMSSYLTTAAAS
+297 QDAMDVYLLS
-311 STYDTITSVDN
+311 STASNTYATQTALANEASARATAITN
-322 KISTVNSSITSL
+322 M
-334 GNDRAKVFVQSGT
+334 GNDRAKVFVQSSQ
-347 PSGAKTGD
+347 PSNAKTGD

>member
-1 MNNDNG
+1 MNNNG

-53 LTPEYDPERTYHI
+53 LTPEYDPDRTYHI

-73 EDEATRVDQNL
+73 ENEAERVDQNL

-94 IDDITEGIDDRF
+94 IDGLDDRF
-106 TADERDIA
+106 VADEKNIA
-114 TNARN
+114 TNTRN
-119 IETNAD
+119 IEINTG
-125 NIATNTLNIATNA
+125 NIATNTLNITTNA
-138 ADILKILDG
+138 ANILKILDG
-147 TTPVAKADAITG
+147 TTPVAKANAITG

-170 TDRTSAAGFY
+170 TDRTSTAGFH

-207 DSVEESMLTSDVRT
+207 DSVEEAMLTSEVRT
-221 KLNRTNITDYELLD
+221 KLNRTSITDYALLD
-235 NLPLINNVQLKGN
+235 NLPKINNIELKGN

-271 YYNKTEVDNLLNPK
+271 YYNKTQVDTLLSPK
-285 LDTSTA
+285 LDASTA
-291 ASTYQT
+291 ASTYQR
-297 QAGMSSYLTTAAAS
+297 QDAMGVYLLS
-311 STYDTITSVDN
+311 STASNTYATQTALANEASARATAITN
-322 KISTVNSSITSL
+322 M
-334 GNDRAKVFVQSGT
+334 GNDRAKVFVQSSQ
-347 PSGAKTGD
+347 PSNAKTGD

>member
-1 MNNDNG
+1 MNNNG

-53 LTPEYDPERTYHI
+53 LTPEYDPDRTYHI

-73 EDEATRVDQNL
+73 ENEAERVDQNL
-84 QDAVDTLNGR
+84 QNAVDTLNGR
-94 IDDITEGIDDRF
+94 IDGLNDRF
-106 TADERDIA
+106 VVDE
-114 TNARN
+114 
-119 IETNAD
+119 E
-125 NIATNTLNIATNA
+125 NIATNTRNIEINTGNIATNA
-138 ADILKILDG
+138 ANILKILDG
-147 TTPVAKADAITG
+147 TTPVAKANAITG

-170 TDRTSAAGFY
+170 TDRTSTAGFY

-207 DSVEESMLTSDVRT
+207 DSVEEAMLTSEVRT
-221 KLNRTNITDYELLD
+221 KLNRTSITDYTLLD
-235 NLPLINNVQLKGN
+235 NLPKINNIELKGN

-256 QPAGSYISPAAVADS
+256 QPAGNYISPAAVADS
-271 YYNKTEVDNLLNPK
+271 YYNKTQVDTLLSPK
-285 LDTSTA
+285 LDASTA
-291 ASTYQT
+291 ASTYQR
-297 QAGMSSYLTTAAAS
+297 QDAMDVYLLS
-311 STYDTITSVDN
+311 STASNTYATQTALANEASARATAITN
-322 KISTVNSSITSL
+322 M
-334 GNDRAKVFVQSGT
+334 GNDRAKVFVQSSQ
-347 PSGAKTGD
+347 PSNAKTGD

>member
-1 MNNDNG
+1 MNNNG

-53 LTPEYDPERTYHI
+53 LTPEYDPDRTYHI

-73 EDEATRVDQNL
+73 EHEAERVDQNL

-94 IDDITEGIDDRF
+94 IDGLDDRF
-106 TADERDIA
+106 VADE
-114 TNARN
+114 
-119 IETNAD
+119 E
-125 NIATNTLNIATNA
+125 NIATNTRNIEINTGNIATNA
-138 ADILKILDG
+138 ANILKILDG
-147 TTPVAKADAITG
+147 TTPVAKANAITG

-170 TDRTSAAGFY
+170 TDRTSTAGFH

-207 DSVEESMLTSDVRT
+207 DSVEEAMLTSEVRT
-221 KLNRTNITDYELLD
+221 KLNRTSITDYALLD
-235 NLPLINNVQLKGN
+235 NLPKINNIELKGN

-271 YYNKTEVDNLLNPK
+271 YYNKTQVDTLLSPK
-285 LDTSTA
+285 LDASTA
-291 ASTYQT
+291 ASTYQR
-297 QAGMSSYLTTAAAS
+297 QDAMDVYLLS
-311 STYDTITSVDN
+311 STASNTYATQTALANEASARATAITN
-322 KISTVNSSITSL
+322 M
-334 GNDRAKVFVQSGT
+334 GNDRAKVFVQSSQ
-347 PSGAKTGD
+347 PSNAKTGD